1 MAKAKKITTAVLGS
15 FVEWYDIAL
24 VGALAKYINNNFFNE
39 RNPMT
44 SLVNI
49 FLVFAVGYLARPLG
63 ALFFGYY
70 GDQYGRQGALRFS
83 LILVSLATLLI
94 ACLPTIHEVGL
105 LATAGLVI
113 LRFIQGF
120 GSGGEHAGGIL
131 LLYEDEGEQEH
142 EHQSKRANYA
152 IIAIMCG
159 LFFGFASAWLV
170 KLFFDEEAMNEW
182 AWRLPFLL
190 GALLGLVGVVLRM
203 NTVGEMSIRRT
214 LTGMGHYKR
223 FFIQNKKPFL
233 IASGIYIHSVA
244 IFYTNYFFYPA
255 YMEQHQWMTPVI
267 INEVRVV
274 MSVVFLTLFVFLAR
288 YLSRRNEQ
296 LWLKIA
302 LVSTALFIFPL
313 HYAMMNYG
321 LYGFCI
327 SMAVLTIL
335 NVMYLLPIAGLISG
349 LFARRYRYTG
359 VSLSINMVSSLFGGT
374 APLILTFLVSY
385 FDSFFAGGMYLFMT
399 AATGYVS
406 VCWLGRTLN
415 EEGVIYVS

>member
-24 VGALAKYINNNFFNE
+24 VGALSKYINHNFFDE
-39 RNPMT
+39 CDPMT

-49 FLVFAVGYLARPLG
+49 FLMFAVGYLARPLG

-70 GDQYGRQGALRFS
+70 GDHYGRQTALRLS
-83 LILVSLATLLI
+83 LILVSSATLFI
-94 ACLPTIHEVGL
+94 ACLPTIHEVGI
-105 LATAGLVI
+105 LATASLVV

-131 LLYEDEGEQEH
+131 LLYEGEGEQEH

-170 KLFFDEEAMNEW
+170 KLFFDEQAMNEW

-190 GALLGLVGVVLRM
+190 GAFLGLFGVVLRM
-203 NTVGEMSIRRT
+203 NNVREIPVERT
-214 LTGMGHYKR
+214 LSGMGHYKR

-244 IFYTNYFFYPA
+244 IFYTNYFFYPT
-255 YMEQHQWMTPVI
+255 YMEQHQWITSAT

-274 MSVVFLTLFVFLAR
+274 MSVVFLALFVFLAQ
-288 YLSRRNEQ
+288 YLNGCNEQ
-296 LWLKIA
+296 RWLKMA

-321 LYGFCI
+321 LYGYCV
-327 SMAVLTIL
+327 SMAALTVL

-359 VSLSINMVSSLFGGT
+359 VSLAINIVSSLFGGT
-374 APLILTFLVSY
+374 APLMLTFLVSY
-385 FDSFFAGGMYLFMT
+385 FDHFLAGGMYLFMT
-399 AATGYVS
+399 ATIGYVS
-406 VCWLGRTLN
+406 VSWLGKTSK
-415 EEGVIYVS
+415 EGVVYVS

>member
-1 MAKAKKITTAVLGS
+1 MTNAKKITTAVLGS

-24 VGALAKYINNNFFNE
+24 IGALSKYINSNFFNE
-39 RNPMT
+39 HDSMT

-70 GDQYGRQGALRFS
+70 GDQYGRQTALRLS
-83 LILVSLATLLI
+83 LILVSTATLLI
-94 ACLPTIHEVGL
+94 ACLPTFHEVGL
-105 LATAGLVI
+105 LATASLVI

-131 LLYEDEGEQEH
+131 LLYEDEQ
-142 EHQSKRANYA
+142 EHQSQRANYA

-159 LFFGFASAWLV
+159 LFFGFASVYLI
-170 KLFFDEEAMNEW
+170 KLFFDEAAVTEW
-182 AWRLPFLL
+182 AWRIPFLL
-190 GALLGLVGVVLRM
+190 GASLGLFGVVLRM
-203 NTVGEMSIRRT
+203 SNIKETPVRKT
-214 LTGMGHYKR
+214 LTGIGHYKN
-223 FFIQNKKPFL
+223 FFTQNKKSFL

-255 YMEQHQWMTPVI
+255 YIEQHQWMTSAT
-267 INEVRVV
+267 INEVRVAL
-274 MSVVFLTLFVFLAR
+274 SVVFLILFVFLAK

-321 LYGFCI
+321 LLGYCI
-327 SMAVLTIL
+327 SMGALTIL

-349 LFARRYRYTG
+349 LFAKRYRYTG

-399 AATGYVS
+399 ATIGYVS
-406 VCWLGRTLN
+406 VYWLGRTLN
-415 EEGVIYVS
+415 EEGVIYVI